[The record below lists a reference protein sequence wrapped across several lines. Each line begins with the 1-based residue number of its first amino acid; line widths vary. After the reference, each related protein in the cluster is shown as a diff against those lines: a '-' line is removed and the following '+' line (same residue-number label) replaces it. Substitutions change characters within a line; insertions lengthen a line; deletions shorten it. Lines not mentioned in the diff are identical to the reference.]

1 MHFEIS
7 GKVCVYQKVSNGSG
21 FLLFSFISLSE
32 TAEQVLRHL
41 KLIQHVSVKRAAF
54 LAQNNPSSKHIIVRM
69 IR

>member
-7 GKVCVYQKVSNGSG
+7 GKVCDYQKVSNGSG

-41 KLIQHVSVKRAAF
+41 KIIQHVAVKRAAF
-54 LAQNNPSSKHIIVRM
+54 LIFWLKITQDLNILL
-69 IR
+69 